1 MEFIQSDTVDAES
14 SSRPLKRRRFY
25 RKRANAED
33 EANNNN
39 EATAIESPNGS
50 PAEPL
55 PVDDMIPQTFGS
67 ADTMAEEE
75 SEEPSSVTGILRQR
89 KVLRRRRGGIEFTNT
104 GNAARDGPPE
114 PRIQNPLL
122 GDDGAAERIMTVVDR
137 FAPQTGQVADVDQ
150 HMMAYVDSEMA
161 KRRQMHNVL
170 PDMSNSMTG
179 HPAGSMIDAAVRRQ
193 PASLGRLHEVD
204 LGPDATS
211 LNISRTEAAQRRLQ
225 GGHPEPEE
233 VPGKV
238 RLGKDGKP
246 RRPRRRRNS
255 GDIQR
260 DKLVEEVLREN
271 KRKVHLDLV
280 NDQKLISNTV
290 EIYDEP
296 ETQLPN
302 DDQAADDRMAEQ
314 FRRDFLDAISE
325 RRKRMAHPKKAG
337 AGAADH
343 KPRGPKLGGSRS
355 ARAAMR
361 ELQEK
366 AVKK

>member
-1 MEFIQSDTVDAES
+1 MWTST
-14 SSRPLKRRRFY
+14 Y
-25 RKRANAED
+25 
-33 EANNNN
+33 
-39 EATAIESPNGS
+39 
-50 PAEPL
+50 
-55 PVDDMIPQTFGS
+55 
-67 ADTMAEEE
+67 
-75 SEEPSSVTGILRQR
+75 
-89 KVLRRRRGGIEFTNT
+89 
-104 GNAARDGPPE
+104 
-114 PRIQNPLL
+114 
-122 GDDGAAERIMTVVDR
+122 
-137 FAPQTGQVADVDQ
+137 
-150 HMMAYVDSEMA
+150 SEMA
-161 KRRQMHNVL
+161 KRRQMQNTL
-170 PDMSNSMTG
+170 PDVLNSITR
-179 HPAGSMIDAAVRRQ
+179 HPAGKTIDAAVQRQ
-193 PASLGRLHEVD
+193 PAALGKLQEVD

-211 LNISRTEAAQRRLQ
+211 LNVSRTEAAKRRLQ

-271 KRKVHLDLV
+271 KLD
-280 NDQKLISNTV
+280 
-290 EIYDEP
+290 IYDEP
-296 ETQLPN
+296 ETELPN

-314 FRRDFLDAISE
+314 FRREFMDAISE
-325 RRKRMAHPKKAG
+325 RRQKMSQPKKKPAPG
-337 AGAADH
+337 APDD